1 MEIDKFMEE
10 LKEKFRNKNTWSKT
24 CVYAVKDSVYDTIRS
39 FITKNNLVIIT
50 KAEYDHLKAK

>member
-10 LKEKFRNKNTWSKT
+10 LKEKFRNKNTWSKKSD
-24 CVYAVKDSVYDTIRS
+24 YALQDSVYDTIRS
-39 FITKNNLVIIT
+39 FFTKKNLVIIT